1 MATIDELTVEV
12 QTKAKSVDDSIDK
25 VSAQLEGLA
34 KAVGKVPTSTMSS
47 IAAGL
52 RNISREAAGFK
63 GNKSAEN
70 LT

>member
-12 QTKAKSVDDSIDK
+12 QTKAKDVDDSIDK
-25 VSAQLEGLA
+25 VSRQLETLA

-70 LT
+70 LA

>member
-1 MATIDELTVEV
+1 MSTIDELSIEV
-12 QTKAKSVDDSIDK
+12 QTSAKKVDDSIEK
-25 VSAQLEGLA
+25 VAGQLETLA

-70 LT
+70 LA